1 MATRTKDYYD
11 ILGVAENAT
20 RDEIKKAYRTLA
32 KQYHPDANPDDPQ
45 AGERFKEISEAH
57 RILSEPEK
65 RQQYDRM
72 RKYGGLGGLGFGGAR
87 GARPAGG
94 TAGGQGSRG
103 GFRFEDISD
112 MGGLG
117 DLFSSIFDFGRK
129 GQKKEER
136 PGRGRNVEYLVE
148 IPLKVAA
155 RGGKIRV
162 TVPVHDECVACDG
175 SGVAPG
181 ATLETCPECDGTGNV
196 QFGQGGFA
204 VTRPCPNCL
213 GRGKVPSEPCPTCN
227 GAGSVRSR
235 RKISVNVPA
244 GVDTGSKLR
253 IPGQGQRGPGGAK
266 PGDLILKFRVRDDR
280 FFERDG
286 LDLVCEVPINVAQAL
301 LGSKIRVRTIDGK
314 RVVLRIPPG
323 TQSGTTF
330 RIRGQG
336 VEKGEHRGDQ
346 LVRVNV
352 DTPDELSDEG
362 RKAAEALAQAE
373 GLKY

>member
-11 ILGVAENAT
+11 ILGVAENAS
-20 RDEIKKAYRTLA
+20 RDEIKQAYRKLA
-32 KQYHPDANPDDPQ
+32 KKHHPDANPDDPQ
-45 AGERFKEISEAH
+45 AAERFKEVSEAH
-57 RILSEPEK
+57 RVLSDPEK
-65 RQQYDRM
+65 RKQYDQM
-72 RKYGGLGGLGFGGAR
+72 RKYGRLGGFGFGGR
-87 GARPAGG
+87 GAARPGG
-94 TAGGQGSRG
+94 RPGAEPGG

-112 MGGLG
+112 LGGLG

-129 GQKKEER
+129 GQKRER
-136 PGRGRNVEYLVE
+136 PRRGRNVEYLVE

-162 TVPVHDECVACDG
+162 TVPIREECARCDG

-181 ATLETCPECDGTGNV
+181 ATLETCPECGGEGTV

-204 VTRPCPNCL
+204 VTRPCPHCL
-213 GRGKVPSEPCPTCN
+213 GRGKIPSQPCPACD
-227 GAGSVRSR
+227 GSGSVRTR
-235 RKISVNVPA
+235 RKISVSVPA

-253 IPGQGQRGPGGAK
+253 VPGQGERGPGGTK
-266 PGDLILKFRVRDDR
+266 PGDLILKFRVKDHR

-286 LDLVCEVPINVAQAL
+286 LNLVCEVPLNVAQAM
-301 LGSKIRVRTIDGK
+301 LGSRIRVRTIDGK

-346 LVRVNV
+346 LVRVRV
-352 DTPDELSDEG
+352 ETPDELSEEG
-362 RKAAEALAQAE
+362 RKAAEELARAQ
-373 GLKY
+373 GLRY